1 MSEQTPH
8 YLGVTANAARAT
20 QAWKYAAFVL
30 GAVVMFL
37 TFVLLQQVRNT
48 PVVLVPFE
56 LATSKGNMTV
66 SVNGEL
72 RGTSSEYMANL
83 GLSDL
88 TLILNFI
95 PDNVISQHQR
105 FLNRL
110 TTELFGQQRESLL
123 AQAEDY
129 KRRGITQSFY
139 TSGVKVSQDST
150 KVEISGTQVRWV
162 GGKDIRTGVT
172 YVLTYASFKGFMHVS
187 DLRQQTDVQK

>member
-1 MSEQTPH
+1 MAEQTPH
-8 YLGVTANAARAT
+8 YLGATANAARTT
-20 QAWKYAAFVL
+20 QAWKYASFVL
-30 GAVVMFL
+30 GAVV
-37 TFVLLQQVRNT
+37 VLLAHALISQARNA

-56 LATSKGNMTV
+56 LATSTGKMNV
-66 SVNGEL
+66 SVNGEM
-72 RGTSSEYMANL
+72 RGTSSEYLANL

-110 TTELFGQQRESLL
+110 TDELFGQQRENLL

-129 KRRGITQSFY
+129 KNRSITQSFY
-139 TSGVKVSQDST
+139 TSGIKVSADST

-162 GGKDIRTGVT
+162 GGKDIRTNVT
-172 YVLTYASFKGFMHVS
+172 YVLTYKSFKGFMHVS
-187 DLRQQTDVQK
+187 DLRQETDVKK